1 MFPRHSFH
9 HSPGAQKGPPEAAG
23 SKTVPEGGDPNALAG
38 LAIVFTGELSAFSR
52 DEAIE
57 MAKRFGGYVLVSV
70 QGSYCSLSQLM
81 VSRVTTAPS
90 GKTDYVVV
98 GRDSG
103 PKKLEIIKK
112 LGIKTLNEDDFLNL
126 IATRKGVLD
135 KKQLQKLEKEEKKL
149 KEDAAE
155 LGRRERGAKAK
166 GVDPRSQLW
175 TTRYAPRSMK
185 EIVGNKANAEKIQQW
200 LHDW

>member
-1 MFPRHSFH
+1 
-9 HSPGAQKGPPEAAG
+9 
-23 SKTVPEGGDPNALAG
+23 
-38 LAIVFTGELSAFSR
+38 
-52 DEAIE
+52 
-57 MAKRFGGYVLVSV
+57 
-70 QGSYCSLSQLM
+70 M

>member
-1 MFPRHSFH
+1 MFP
-9 HSPGAQKGPPEAAG
+9 PEECIARLNQYSG
-23 SKTVPEGGDPNALAG
+23 
-38 LAIVFTGELSAFSR
+38 IV
-52 DEAIE
+52 I
-57 MAKRFGGYVLVSV
+57 
-70 QGSYCSLSQLM
+70 
-81 VSRVTTAPS
+81 SRVTTAPS

-112 LGIKTLNEDDFLNL
+112 LGIKTLSEDDFLNL

-155 LGRRERGAKAK
+155 LGRREKEAKAK
-166 GVDPRSQLW
+166 GCVSFR
-175 TTRYAPRSMK
+175 
-185 EIVGNKANAEKIQQW
+185 
-200 LHDW
+200 